1 MNLAALKIAVGVPYF
16 SIWMLLLIP
25 TLYGIYSIWK
35 YVKWRSKLNLQKEEA
50 RKETQS
56 KLKNFATTAQPLDIN
71 DYGHFMDAALEDAT
85 EQPQE
90 PKKSIYKRRKKKKL
104 NKRNN
109 RRRSTKKSR
118 KNNRK

>member
-35 YVKWRSKLNLQKEEA
+35 YVKWRSKLNLLKEEV

-71 DYGHFMDAALEDAT
+71 DYGHFMDAALE
-85 EQPQE
+85 EPKE

>member
-35 YVKWRSKLNLQKEEA
+35 YVKWRSKLNLLKEEA

-85 EQPQE
+85 EQPKE